1 MPSKAKESV
10 DLRSAASEI
19 GVHYQTAY
27 GWIRTGHLKAEMV
40 NGQYIIARLD
50 LDSLLRQRRVPTAPK
65 PPSRKRLAH
74 SADRMHKALLTGDE
88 PSARRTALTL
98 VNEGSPVADLIQR
111 AIVPALV
118 RIGQAW
124 HEGQLTIWVEHRASA
139 IVERI
144 LGELSPNPKGRRRGT
159 AVVAA
164 LSGEYHSLPTSMAA
178 ATLREDNWHVEHL
191 GADVPPAELVDFCS
205 HHQVTVV
212 VITATN
218 PDTIP
223 LAHATA
229 VDLQAAGTAVIVGGP
244 GRTLAELV
252 VLARGA
258 NTPTH
263 AGVMAKRPCEDTSHE
278 T

>member
-1 MPSKAKESV
+1 MQNTGWETL

-27 GWIRTGHLKAEMV
+27 GWVRNGRLKAEMV
-40 NGQYIIARLD
+40 NGQYMIARLD
-50 LDSLLRQRRVPTAPK
+50 LDALVNQRRLPTAPK
-65 PPSRKRLAH
+65 PPSSQRLAH
-74 SADRMHKALLTGDE
+74 SADRMHEALLTGDE

-98 VNEGSPVADLIQR
+98 VKEGSSIADLIQR

-164 LSGEYHSLPTSMAA
+164 VSGDHHSLPTSMAA
-178 ATLREDNWHVEHL
+178 ATLREDNWRVEHL
-191 GADVPPAELVDFCS
+191 GADVPPVELVDFCS

-218 PDTIP
+218 PETIP
-223 LAHATA
+223 LAHKTA
-229 VDLQAAGTAVIVGGP
+229 VDLRAAGTAAIVGGP
-244 GRTLAELV
+244 GRTLAELRA
-252 VLARGA
+252 LARET
-258 NTPTH
+258 NTAGH
-263 AGVMAKRPCEDTSHE
+263 AGAMAKR
-278 T
+278 

>member
-27 GWIRTGHLKAEMV
+27 GWIRSGRLKAQMV
-40 NGQYIIARLD
+40 SGQYLIARLD
-50 LDSLLRQRRVPTAPK
+50 LDAFVYQRRAPSAPK
-65 PPSRKRLAH
+65 PPSRTRLAH
-74 SADRMHKALLTGDE
+74 SADRMHEALLAGDE
-88 PSARRTALTL
+88 PGARRTALTL
-98 VNEGSPVADLIQR
+98 VNEGSSIADVIQR

-164 LSGEYHSLPTSMAA
+164 VSGDQHSLPTSMAA

-191 GADVPPAELVDFCS
+191 GADVPPSELVDFCS
-205 HHQVTVV
+205 HHGVTVV
-212 VITATN
+212 IITATN

-223 LAHATA
+223 LAHKAA
-229 VDLQAAGTAVIVGGP
+229 VDLQAAGTAAIVGGP
-244 GRTLAELV
+244 GRTLAELIA
-252 VLARGA
+252 LTREAT
-258 NTPTH
+258 TPTH
-263 AGVMAKRPCEDTSHE
+263 AGVTATRP
-278 T
+278 